1 MDAKALRALARRARN
16 QAKRQSET
24 GPTIHHPRIQEL
36 ADAVTVTNQELRLR
50 TVDTLAL
57 VLRRLRLGFDIV
69 RRPRTKK
76 TSPVRQ
82 KSPAGRRG

>member
-1 MDAKALRALARRARN
+1 MDARALRALARRAMS
-16 QAKRQSET
+16 QAKRQSES

-36 ADAVTVTNQELRLR
+36 ADAVTATNQELRLR

-69 RRPRTKK
+69 RRPRDKR
-76 TSPVRQ
+76 TSPSKQ
-82 KSPAGRRG
+82 KSAAGRRG

>member
-1 MDAKALRALARRARN
+1 MDARALRALARRAMN

-24 GPTIHHPRIQEL
+24 GPTIHHPCIREL
-36 ADAVTVTNQELRLR
+36 ADAVTATNQELRLR

-69 RRPRTKK
+69 RRPHAKK
-76 TSPVRQ
+76 SNPAKK
-82 KSPAGRRG
+82 KSSAGRRG